1 MPSERAPGWTRAA
14 FGDVVRQVRDRV
26 DPEESRLERY
36 VAGEHMDTDDLRIR
50 RWGLIGSGYLGPA
63 FHMRFKPGNVLY
75 GSRRTYLRKV
85 AVADFEGITAN
96 TTFVI
101 ETKNPKVLLPE
112 LLPFIMQTKA
122 FNEHSIKQSKGSVNP
137 YINFSDLTWYE
148 FALPPLE
155 KQREIVNAL
164 SAAITLHEAT
174 KDLLLNALMMHRAN
188 MKQLQSSYYFEKVHV
203 DSLLGRIVAGKSSVG
218 VDTAPSDGEYGVIKV
233 SAVDPR
239 GFLPHE
245 SKRLLNPDDFNPDFS
260 LHAGDLLITRAN
272 TPELVGEVCLVERD
286 HANLMLCD
294 KTLRLEPRAGV
305 DPYLLWETLQGED
318 VRRQLKAAAT
328 GTGRAMKNISQPTI
342 RSLKMPFPLDRRV
355 ADKARARLLASRK
368 AARAIQGRV
377 DRNKGLMHSL
387 RERLLRQAE
396 R

>member
-1 MPSERAPGWTRAA
+1 
-14 FGDVVRQVRDRV
+14 
-26 DPEESRLERY
+26 
-36 VAGEHMDTDDLRIR
+36 
-50 RWGLIGSGYLGPA
+50 
-63 FHMRFKPGNVLY
+63 
-75 GSRRTYLRKV
+75 
-85 AVADFEGITAN
+85 
-96 TTFVI
+96 
-101 ETKNPKVLLPE
+101 
-112 LLPFIMQTKA
+112 
-122 FNEHSIKQSKGSVNP
+122 
-137 YINFSDLTWYE
+137 
-148 FALPPLE
+148 
-155 KQREIVNAL
+155 
-164 SAAITLHEAT
+164 
-174 KDLLLNALMMHRAN
+174 